1 MPLSSMPTEVGFF
14 LLSRLLQCN
23 IPQKQADN
31 IVSSVHETGATCLSL
46 LIRTKTIDFPIL
58 RNFST
63 VYFIHDILQ
72 MIYNYKKINVM
83 NIGYLYHHLAS
94 IYLLNSSVNTSLVTK
109 IFFWAEL
116 SNLPTYPLYH
126 YLHQKGDHKDKIKKL
141 QMLQKI
147 VFTGIRVIVIS
158 KMIHRYLK
166 EKGGQNIPK
175 PLLAVLPIYFMGLA
189 WTYKILRQ

>member
-1 MPLSSMPTEVGFF
+1 MSLSTMSTEMGFF
-14 LLSRLLQCN
+14 LLSRLLQCK

-31 IVSSVHETGATCLSL
+31 IVSSVHAAGATSLSL

-63 VYFIHDILQ
+63 GYFIHDILQ
-72 MIYNYKKINVM
+72 MIYNNKKLNAM

-94 IYLLNSSVNTSLVTK
+94 IYLLNSSVNSSLVSK

-147 VFTGIRVIVIS
+147 VFTAVRVIVMSI
-158 KMIHRYLK
+158 MIHRYLK
-166 EKGGQNIPK
+166 ERVRENIPP
-175 PLLAVLPIYFMGLA
+175 PLLAALPIYFMGLA

>member
-1 MPLSSMPTEVGFF
+1 MPTEVGFF

-31 IVSSVHETGATCLSL
+31 IVSSVHATGATCLSL

-63 VYFIHDILQ
+63 GYFIHDILQ

-94 IYLLNSSVNTSLVTK
+94 IYLLNSFGCS
-109 IFFWAEL
+109 IIGA
-116 SNLPTYPLYH
+116 
-126 YLHQKGDHKDKIKKL
+126 
-141 QMLQKI
+141 
-147 VFTGIRVIVIS
+147 
-158 KMIHRYLK
+158 
-166 EKGGQNIPK
+166 
-175 PLLAVLPIYFMGLA
+175 
-189 WTYKILRQ
+189 

>member
-1 MPLSSMPTEVGFF
+1 MSVSTIKLEVGFF
-14 LLSRLLQCN
+14 LLSKLLQGH
-23 IPQKQADN
+23 IPTKQANN
-31 IVSSVHETGATCLSL
+31 IVSFTHAAGATCLNL
-46 LIRTKTIDFPIL
+46 LLRTNVINFSVM

-63 VYFIHDILQ
+63 GYFIYDVIE
-72 MIYNYKKINVM
+72 MIRSKKVTMM

-94 IYLLNSSVNTSLVTK
+94 IYLLNSSVNPSLVNK

>member
-1 MPLSSMPTEVGFF
+1 MPLYSMPTEVGFF

-31 IVSSVHETGATCLSL
+31 IVSSVHAAGATSLSL
-46 LIRTKTIDFPIL
+46 LMRTKAIDFPIL

-63 VYFIHDILQ
+63 GYFIHDILQ
-72 MIYNYKKINVM
+72 MLYNNKKLNVM
-83 NIGYLYHHLAS
+83 NLGYLYHHLAS
-94 IYLLNSSVNTSLVTK
+94 IYLLNSSVNSSFVSK

-126 YLHQKGDHKDKIKKL
+126 YLHKKGDHKDKIKKL

-147 VFTGIRVIVIS
+147 VFTAIRVIVIS
-158 KMIHRYLK
+158 NMIHQYLK
-166 EKGGQNIPK
+166 KKGRENIPK
-175 PLLAVLPIYFMGLA
+175 PLLAVLPIYFMGLG